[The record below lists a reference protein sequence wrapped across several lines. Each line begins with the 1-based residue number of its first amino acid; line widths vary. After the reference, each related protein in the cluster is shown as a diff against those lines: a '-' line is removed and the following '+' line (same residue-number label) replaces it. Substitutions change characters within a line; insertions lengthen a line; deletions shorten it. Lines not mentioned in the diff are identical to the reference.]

1 MPKVIFE
8 FPTEED
14 RDFWM
19 GQYYDGN
26 GEQEMMEAYYQFDK
40 EYPDIKITEED

>member
-1 MPKVIFE
+1 MKVLE
-8 FPTEED
+8 V
-14 RDFWM
+14 
-19 GQYYDGN
+19 YGN